1 MINFFNKLFHF
12 SLIAIFTI
20 TLSAEYKLGVDY
32 KLVDNPLPIKR
43 DGIVEVIESFW
54 YGCYG
59 CYTFEPV
66 INAWVSEQ
74 KDDVKFRKMPVSW
87 GNEHKLH
94 AKLYYMIESL
104 KLDPSTHSAVFV
116 TMHKEG
122 NMLQTEKRVKDFLSK
137 FNVAPELT
145 DNYLRSF
152 TINQKINR
160 DAKHA
165 RQLLLTSTPMIVVDG
180 KYVIQNRG
188 SFADMLKVADY
199 LIELQRPN
207 S

>member
-1 MINFFNKLFHF
+1 MSFFSKLIHF
-12 SLIAIFTI
+12 SFVAIFAMSI
-20 TLSAEYKLGVDY
+20 SAEYKLGRDY
-32 KLVDNPLPIKR
+32 KLVDNPLPVKK
-43 DGIVEVIESFW
+43 DGIVEVAESFW

-66 INAWVSEQ
+66 VNSWASKKKADI
-74 KDDVKFRKMPVSW
+74 KFKKMPVSW
-87 GNEHKLH
+87 GSVHKLH
-94 AKLYYMIESL
+94 AKLYYTIESL

-137 FNVAPELT
+137 FNIAPEIT
-145 DNYLRSF
+145 DSYLNSF

-165 RQLLLTSTPMIVVDG
+165 KQLLLTSTPMIVVDG

-199 LIELQRPN
+199 VIELQRPN